1 MSTALQ
7 RRQQG
12 KQLVT
17 QRPASNP
24 QDWPHKF
31 APGEPKLYNKLTM
44 VEFLASYAVIQRAKV
59 VNCVSLIAHFT
70 SGQQFAP
77 FTIKCSGEAVLSCF
91 HCRI

>member
-1 MSTALQ
+1 
-7 RRQQG
+7 
-12 KQLVT
+12 
-17 QRPASNP
+17 
-24 QDWPHKF
+24 
-31 APGEPKLYNKLTM
+31 M

-59 VNCVSLIAHFT
+59 VNCVSLIAHFHDLWSLHQHT